1 MLHFTRQISKR
12 RHAVLLLT
20 ECCTVY
26 PRENTTYMI
35 IFFREFP
42 AKDKRNIAFIV
53 LTYWKYDTI
62 QSYTFIFSA
71 QQTLR
76 NFPSLQNFMY
86 VTTCLFMFDKKR
98 EQSVFP
104 DIYLIIVRRDS
115 TERNIYKN
123 DDGRNGD
130 SWYDINNVCT
140 SIHDVTL
147 MTFQTGS

>member
-1 MLHFTRQISKR
+1 
-12 RHAVLLLT
+12 
-20 ECCTVY
+20 
-26 PRENTTYMI
+26 
-35 IFFREFP
+35 
-42 AKDKRNIAFIV
+42 
-53 LTYWKYDTI
+53 
-62 QSYTFIFSA
+62 
-71 QQTLR
+71 
-76 NFPSLQNFMY
+76 MY